1 MVLVHPFRDVRTS
14 AYLFVLAFLHTC
26 KMATPIPGIN
36 IRKKRW
42 LVPLVMILISR
53 KLKSFQQMS
62 VTSVQPLSRVWLFAT
77 PWIAAYQASLSITN
91 SWNLPKPMSIKS
103 MMAPII
109 SSSVVPFSSWP
120 QSLPVS
126 GSFQMSQ
133 LFSWGGHWSFSFNIS
148 PSSEHPGL
156 ISFKMNWL
164 DLSRCTINFYHPSWS
179 QARETGKFN
188 CSVRDLGLTR
198 LAWINFMSMGI
209 LLPGVAY

>member
-26 KMATPIPGIN
+26 KMATPILGIN
-36 IRKKRW
+36 IRKKMW

-62 VTSVQPLSRVWLFAT
+62 VTSVQPLSLVRLFAT

-103 MMAPII
+103 VTAPTI
-109 SSSVVPFSSWP
+109 SSSVIPFSSCP
-120 QSLPVS
+120 QSLPAS

-133 LFSWGGHWSFSFNIS
+133 LFSWGGQSTGVSASTSVLPVNNQDWSPLGWTDWIS
-148 PSSEHPGL
+148 ADVPL
-156 ISFKMNWL
+156 IFIIQI
-164 DLSRCTINFYHPSWS
+164 DHR
-179 QARETGKFN
+179 QGR
-188 CSVRDLGLTR
+188 
-198 LAWINFMSMGI
+198 
-209 LLPGVAY
+209 